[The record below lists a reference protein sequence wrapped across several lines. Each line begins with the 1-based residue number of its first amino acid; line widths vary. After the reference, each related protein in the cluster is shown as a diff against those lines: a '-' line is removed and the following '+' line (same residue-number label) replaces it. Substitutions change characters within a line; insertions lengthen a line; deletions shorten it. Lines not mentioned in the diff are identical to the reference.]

1 MKMKNPNKKRLSKGF
16 RKYIRKQKAEIKRS
30 VSNPEKRE
38 RKLKELDEFIAKL
51 LELKQKS

>member
-1 MKMKNPNKKRLSKGF
+1 MKNPNKKRLSKGF